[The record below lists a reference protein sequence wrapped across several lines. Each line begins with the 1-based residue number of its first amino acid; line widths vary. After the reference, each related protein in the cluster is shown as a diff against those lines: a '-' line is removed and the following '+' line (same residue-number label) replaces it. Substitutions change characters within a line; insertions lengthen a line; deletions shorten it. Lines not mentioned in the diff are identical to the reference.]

1 MPDMTKPV
9 HEDGLA
15 GSTRYL
21 AIAVVSLGTILTAI
35 DGNIVNIALPTIM
48 REFEVSAASSVLIVN
63 AYQIG
68 MLVSLLPLS
77 ALGARIGYRLVFLSG
92 MAVFVAASLACAL
105 SHSLI
110 EITIARAVQGMGGAG
125 IVGVL
130 HAVVRAIYPARL
142 LGRGLGINS
151 MFAASSAAAGPS
163 VAAAIL
169 AAGPWPWL
177 FGINVPLGIAAIA
190 IGAAVLPWNELA
202 KERYDF
208 QSAALSAATF
218 GLFILALDSISH
230 GGSVYLSAAEFA
242 GAAALAPALVR
253 RQLGRATP
261 FLPFDLFVNRVI
273 PLSLAASQTAFIGQ
287 VLAFVT
293 LPFFL
298 SNAGFTQVEIGLAM
312 TPWPLA
318 MAATA
323 PVAGILCDR
332 YPPWLIGGIGLG
344 LSTTGLLL
352 VAFLPADANNVDVVW
367 RMAISGVGFGLFGPP
382 NLRQI
387 VAAAPKNRSGI
398 VSGMIGT
405 NRLTGQSIGAA
416 LAALVL
422 NVASGNANFVAM
434 LLAASM
440 TALAATLSLA
450 RAPAAR
456 APARESRK
464 G

>member
-1 MPDMTKPV
+1 MSTPV
-9 HEDGLA
+9 PQDGLHGHA
-15 GSTRYL
+15 RYL
-21 AIAVVSLGTILTAI
+21 AIVVVSLGTILTAI
-35 DGNIVNIALPTIM
+35 DSNIVNIALPTIM
-48 REFEVSAASSVLIVN
+48 REFEISAAASVLIVN

-77 ALGARIGYRLVFLSG
+77 ALSAVIGYRPVFLGG
-92 MAVFVAASLACAL
+92 MAVFVAASVAAAL
-105 SHSLI
+105 SQTLV
-110 EITIARAVQGMGGAG
+110 EITVARAVQGIGGAG

-130 HAVVRAIYPARL
+130 HAVVRATYPARL
-142 LGRGLGINS
+142 LGRGLGLNS
-151 MFAASSAAAGPS
+151 MFAASSAAAGPT

-177 FGINVPLGIAAIA
+177 FGINVPLGLAAIA
-190 IGAAVLPWNELA
+190 IGALVLPSNELT
-202 KERYDF
+202 KERYDVR
-208 QSAALSAATF
+208 SAALSAATF
-218 GLFILALDSISH
+218 GLFILALDSVSH
-230 GGSVYLSAAEFA
+230 GGNPYVSAAEFA
-242 GAAALAPALVR
+242 GAVLLAPALVK
-253 RQLGRATP
+253 RQLGRTTP
-261 FLPFDLFVNRVI
+261 FLPFDLFVNRTI

-298 SNAGFTQVEIGLAM
+298 FNAGFTQGAIGLAM

-332 YPPWLIGGIGLG
+332 YPPWLIGAIGLG

-352 VAFLPADANNVDVVW
+352 VAFLPMGVREFDVVW

-387 VAAAPKNRSGI
+387 VAAAPKHRSGI

-422 NVASGNANFVAM
+422 NVAPTNANTMAM

-440 TALAATLSLA
+440 TALAACFSLA
-450 RAPAAR
+450 RRATIAQPAAPEIGKR
-456 APARESRK
+456 
-464 G
+464 

>member
-1 MPDMTKPV
+1 MTKPV
-9 HEDGLA
+9 PQDGLHGLA
-15 GSTRYL
+15 RYL
-21 AIAVVSLGTILTAI
+21 AIVVVSLGTILTAL
-35 DGNIVNIALPTIM
+35 DSNIVNIALPTIM
-48 REFEVSAASSVLIVN
+48 REFKISAASSVLIVN

-77 ALGARIGYRLVFLSG
+77 ALGAVIGYRRVFLGGLS
-92 MAVFVAASLACAL
+92 VFVAASLACAI
-105 SHSLI
+105 SQSLT
-110 EITIARAVQGMGGAG
+110 EITVARAIQGIGGAG

-130 HAVVRAIYPARL
+130 HAIVRAVYPARL

-151 MFAASSAAAGPS
+151 MFAASSSAAGPT

-177 FGINVPLGIAAIA
+177 FGVNVPLGIAAIL
-190 IGAAVLPWNELA
+190 IGARVLPWNELS
-202 KERYDF
+202 KERYDVR
-208 QSAALSAATF
+208 SAALSAATF
-218 GLFILALDSISH
+218 GLAILALDSISH
-230 GGSVYLSAAEFA
+230 GGNPYVSAVEFA
-242 GAAALAPALVR
+242 AAAVFAPMLVK
-253 RQLGRATP
+253 RQLGRSAP
-261 FLPFDLFVNRVI
+261 FLPFDLFSNRII
-273 PLSLAASQTAFIGQ
+273 PLSLAAAQTAFIGQ

-298 SNAGFTQVEIGLAM
+298 SNAGFGQVEIGLAM

-332 YPPWLIGGIGLG
+332 YPPSLVGAIGLAM
-344 LSTTGLLL
+344 STTGLLL
-352 VAFLPADANNVDVVW
+352 VAFLPPGAGEFDVVW
-367 RMAISGVGFGLFGPP
+367 RMALSGVGFGLFGPP

-422 NVASGNANFVAM
+422 NVALADANIVAM
-434 LLAASM
+434 V
-440 TALAATLSLA
+440 LAATMTAVAAFFSLA
-450 RAPAAR
+450 RGPIAQ
-456 APARESRK
+456 PAR
-464 G
+464 

>member
-1 MPDMTKPV
+1 MTRPV
-9 HEDGLA
+9 PHDGLHGPA
-15 GSTRYL
+15 RYL
-21 AIAVVSLGTILTAI
+21 AIVVVSLGTILTAI

-48 REFEVSAASSVLIVN
+48 REFEMSAAASVLIVN

-77 ALGARIGYRLVFLSG
+77 ALGSVIGYRQVFLGG
-92 MAVFVAASLACAL
+92 MAVFVAASLAAAL

-110 EITIARAVQGMGGAG
+110 EITVARAVQGIGGAG

-130 HAVVRAIYPARL
+130 HAVVRATYPARL

-151 MFAASSAAAGPS
+151 MFAASSAAAGPT

-177 FGINVPLGIAAIA
+177 FGINVPLGLSAIA
-190 IGAAVLPWNELA
+190 IGALVLPWNELT
-202 KERYDF
+202 KERYDVT
-208 QSAALSAATF
+208 SAVLSAATF
-218 GLFILALDSISH
+218 GLFILALDSVSH
-230 GGSVYLSAAEFA
+230 SGSSYVSAAEFA
-242 GAAALAPALVR
+242 VAAVLAPTLVK

-261 FLPFDLFVNRVI
+261 FLPFDLFVNRII

-298 SNAGFTQVEIGLAM
+298 SNAGFTQVAIGLAM

-332 YPPWLIGGIGLG
+332 YPPWLIGAIGLG

-352 VAFLPADANNVDVVW
+352 VAFLPMSAGEFDVVW

-387 VAAAPKNRSGI
+387 VAAAPKHRSGI
-398 VSGMIGT
+398 VSGMIGI

-422 NVASGNANFVAM
+422 NVASTNTNTVAM

-440 TALAATLSLA
+440 TALATCFSLA
-450 RAPAAR
+450 RGATLAQPAA
-456 APARESRK
+456 PEIRK
-464 G
+464 R